1 MIPVA
6 AQTANERVTEGE
18 SLGRSTVLSFLGRG
32 VSAAF
37 TAALTLVLVRALHP
51 ATYGVFALTVGIS
64 DLVLLPADAG
74 LSGAAARFL
83 AQHRGDPAALSRLAG
98 RTAAYK
104 ALAVTVTSVA
114 LFALAV
120 PLAHAYHT
128 PALVWPL
135 RAVSVAMAGQ
145 SFFGFYAAAFM
156 AVQRASLAMR
166 LLVAES
172 AIEFTASVAL
182 VLLGGGAT
190 GAVVGRSAGYVC
202 GAIIGWLLM
211 RRFLG
216 PRARAATPVHSPS
229 LRGLLRYASALAVIN
244 AVSTAIF
251 QVDLVI
257 IGAVLG
263 TAAVGVF
270 QAPLKLTL
278 FLAFPALA
286 AAKAVAPRL
295 ARTVDG
301 EGGRVDA
308 FAGALRMMLISYAI
322 LIGPIIVWARPITDL
337 ILGSG
342 YAASARVV
350 QLLVPYLYL
359 LGVATLLSEG
369 VTYFGEAR
377 RRLLVSVLALIVNA
391 GLDLLLLPVLG
402 VTGASWATSAG
413 FVVLVAGLLWTCR
426 VEIGLPL
433 QPLLVTTIRSIG
445 AAAIV
450 WLVLTLLGGSHMSI
464 PVAIIA
470 AALIVPVFLGSLLL
484 SGEIRR
490 DEVTA
495 WWRTVR
501 RIFDRTV
508 GRGERPQGR
517 GQPLR

>member
-1 MIPVA
+1 VA
-6 AQTANERVTEGE
+6 TQAANERGTEGE
-18 SLGRSTVLSFLGRG
+18 SLGRSALLSFLGRG

-37 TAALTLVLVRALHP
+37 TAGLTLVLVRALHP
-51 ATYGVFALTVGIS
+51 PAYGVFALAVGIS

-98 RTAAYK
+98 RTAAFK
-104 ALAVTVTSVA
+104 ALAAAATAAA

-120 PLAHAYHT
+120 PLARAYHT

-156 AVQRASLAMR
+156 AVQRAGLAMR

-172 AIEFTASVAL
+172 AIEFTASVTL

-190 GAVVGRSAGYVC
+190 GAVAGRSAGYVC
-202 GAIIGWLLM
+202 GAVIGWLLM

-229 LRGLLRYASALAVIN
+229 LRGLLRYAGALAVIN

-251 QVDLVI
+251 QVDLII

-301 EGGRVDA
+301 GGGRVDA
-308 FAGALRMMLISYAI
+308 FAGALRMMLLSYAI
-322 LIGPIIVWARPITDL
+322 LIGPIIVWARPINDL
-337 ILGSG
+337 ILGSR
-342 YAASARVV
+342 YAAAARVV

-377 RRLLVSVLALIVNA
+377 RRLIVSALALIVNA
-391 GLDLLLLPVLG
+391 GLDLLLLPRLG
-402 VTGASWATSAG
+402 VTGASWATDAG
-413 FVVLVAGLLWTCR
+413 FIVMVAGLLWTCR
-426 VEIGLPL
+426 VEIGLQL
-433 QPLLVTTIRSIG
+433 RPLLVTTLRSIG

-450 WLVLTLLGGSHMSI
+450 WLVLTLLGGPHMSV

-470 AALIVPVFLGSLLL
+470 VALILPVFLGSLLL

-490 DEVTA
+490 HEVAA
-495 WWRTVR
+495 WWRVGR
-501 RIFDRTV
+501 RIVDRTV
-508 GRGERPQGR
+508 GRG
-517 GQPLR
+517 

>member
-1 MIPVA
+1 LSPVA
-6 AQTANERVTEGE
+6 AETANERVAAGE
-18 SLGRSTVLSFLGRG
+18 SLGRSAMLSFLGRG
-32 VSAAF
+32 ASAAF
-37 TAALTLVLVRALHP
+37 TAGLTLFLVRALRP

-83 AQHRGDPAALSRLAG
+83 AQHRGDAAALSRLAS
-98 RTAAYK
+98 RTAAFK
-104 ALAVTVTSVA
+104 TLVVTATAVA
-114 LFALAV
+114 LFALAG

-135 RAVSVAMAGQ
+135 RTVSIAMAGQ

-156 AVQRASLAMR
+156 AVQRAGLALR

-172 AIEFTASVAL
+172 AIELTASVAL

-190 GAVVGRSAGYVC
+190 GAVAGRSAGYVC
-202 GAIIGWLLM
+202 GAIIGWLLL

-216 PRARAATPVHSPS
+216 PRARAATPAHSPS
-229 LRGLLRYASALAVIN
+229 LRGLLRYAGALAVIN

-308 FAGALRMMLISYAI
+308 FAGALRMMLLSYAI

-337 ILGSG
+337 ILGSR
-342 YAASARVV
+342 YAAAARVV

-359 LGVATLLSEG
+359 LGVATLLAEG

-377 RRLLVSVLALIVNA
+377 RRLIVSAVALIVNA
-391 GLDLLLLPVLG
+391 GLDLLLLPVVG
-402 VTGASWATSAG
+402 VTGASWATDAG
-413 FVVLVAGLLWTCR
+413 FIVMVAGLLWTCR
-426 VEIGLPL
+426 AEIGL
-433 QPLLVTTIRSIG
+433 QVRPLLITAIRSIG
-445 AAAIV
+445 AAAAV
-450 WLVLTLLGGSHMSI
+450 WLALTLLGGPHMSV
-464 PVAIIA
+464 PLAIIGA
-470 AALIVPVFLGSLLL
+470 TLILPVFLGSLLL

-490 DEVTA
+490 HEIAA
-495 WWRTVR
+495 WWHTGR

-508 GRGERPQGR
+508 GRG
-517 GQPLR
+517 